1 MAANLLELLALN
13 NTIRGPRNATKP
25 ANLSRRG
32 GGRREREGER
42 ESHKISNTI
51 FKKKLQTKEQ

>member
-25 ANLSRRG
+25 AKVSRRG
-32 GGRREREGER
+32 VDGGGKEREREGER
-42 ESHKISNTI
+42 VIKH
-51 FKKKLQTKEQ
+51 